1 MFKSNFN
8 TTLNYACD
16 AGILLWE
23 MNLSLRNIMAPI
35 YSQLCQLLRTYKQ
48 HSIVGALV
56 HRLKSLF
63 PSMLMF
69 TIPLTQIK
77 CHQLVT
83 SGLKYE
89 TKPLK

>member
-63 PSMLMF
+63 PSMLMA
-69 TIPLTQIK
+69 LDLSQGNSK
-77 CHQLVT
+77 HQLVKI
-83 SGLKYE
+83 GRAHV
-89 TKPLK
+89 